1 MVGLDAA
8 GAACPSSQTVELV
21 PVDSSNA
28 SLAAHGAGVGQSST
42 LACWERAA
50 LLVGKLEEAAVEEA
64 VVGEAVVGAVVVG
77 EVVVGAVVV
86 EVVVGEAVVEAA
98 VVCCAVE
105 GAIEGV
111 TFVVER
117 ARKFVLRASVR

>member
-86 EVVVGEAVVEAA
+86 EVVVGAAVVEAA